1 MPGARVLFDREREI
15 GACPDHTLEATYIL
29 PIRRETPMP
38 AADLAE
44 LAHYVQSLS
53 VHVDVIVV
61 DASPGLVFERHGQ
74 AWGDF
79 ARHLQPEMQTLNGKV
94 ANVLTGVRHARHDRL
109 IIADD
114 DVRYGLPAL
123 TRLVRELSDWD
134 VVRPQNY
141 FDPLPWHAR
150 WDTARSLLNRVTG
163 GDWPGTLGVR
173 RSIIMN
179 TAGYDGSV
187 LFENLELVR
196 TIRAAGGREV
206 VPLDLFVRR
215 LPPDAHHF
223 WSQRTRQAY
232 DELARPVRLLVWL
245 SVLPALLLFGARRQ
259 WGLIALG
266 LLSLLGLAEAGRRR
280 ANGAV
285 VFPWTSTLFAPAWV
299 LERSICS
306 WLAVGMR
313 VTRGGVPYRGRVL
326 RRAATPVSVLEHRHR
341 AVRTEHR
348 RGLDIPREM
357 IDESGRSVDVSR

>member
-1 MPGARVLFDREREI
+1 MPYSHVLFDGEPEAV
-15 GACPDHTLEATYIL
+15 ACPDRSLEATYIL

-38 AADLAE
+38 DADLAE
-44 LAHYVQSLS
+44 MARYVQSLS
-53 VHVDVIVV
+53 AHVEVIIV
-61 DASPGLVFERHGQ
+61 DASPQLVFEGHGQ
-74 AWGDF
+74 AWGHF

-94 ANVLTGVRHARHDRL
+94 ANVLTGVRHARYDRL

-114 DVRYGLPAL
+114 DVRYSLPQLA
-123 TRLVRELSDWD
+123 RIVRELRYSDI
-134 VVRPQNY
+134 VRPQNY

-173 RSIIMN
+173 RSILLS
-179 TAGYDGSV
+179 TGGYDGSV

-196 TIRAAGGREV
+196 TINAAGGREA

-215 LPPDAHHF
+215 LPPDADHF

-245 SVLPALLLFGARRQ
+245 SVLPALLLIGARRQ
-259 WGLIALG
+259 WGLFALG
-266 LLSLLGLAEAGRRR
+266 LLSLVGLAEAGRRR
-280 ANGAV
+280 ANGAA

-313 VTRGGVPYRGRVL
+313 LTRGGVPYRGRVL
-326 RRAATPVSVLEHRHR
+326 QCAATPVSVLEHRHR

-348 RGLDIPREM
+348 RRVGIPTEM
-357 IDESGRSVDVSR
+357 IDESEGSVDVSR